1 MLLGEAVIAPEAC
14 CASLLSINPA
24 GPGIEQNY
32 ATAKEWYEK
41 AIAADDRNSYI
52 YGQIGR
58 LYEQGGPG
66 LEQDLEQACS
76 YYQKVDFGWQEAAE
90 KVCSR

>member
-14 CASLLSINPA
+14 CGSLLSINPA

-32 ATAKEWYEK
+32 ATAKQWYEK
-41 AIAADDRNSYI
+41 AIAAGDSHI
-52 YGQIGR
+52 YGWIGR

-76 YYQKVDFGWQEAAE
+76 YYKKAGPLWEKKAE
-90 KVCSR
+90 RTCSR